1 MKKALIGYQGWV
13 QQIVEPGQDYDIYNG
28 PDATIQWVDA
38 PDEITLDWTLEY
50 SPSQRTMIWVER
62 DGPFTNNSVARKV
75 AYGEYGQQLDML
87 FHEIRTNGTISQ
99 DGEWFQ
105 HVSAIKAIIPKSTE
119 AANLTTP
126 EEQLARLGTEEPSEN
141 RTPIPSTTELPAWK
155 RYRGW
160 RGFQGS

>member
-50 SPSQRTMIWVER
+50 SPSKRTMVWVER

-105 HVSAIKAIIPKSTE
+105 HISAIKSIIPKSTE
-119 AANLTTP
+119 EPNLITP
-126 EEQLARLGTEEPSEN
+126 EEQLARLGTEEPSETK
-141 RTPIPSTTELPAWK
+141 TPIPSTVELPAWK

-160 RGFQGS
+160 RGFNAA